1 MATYHLSL
9 KNGAKGKGGPHALYI
24 MRLGKF
30 SKGAKGQQVIASGE
44 INLPYWAKTAM
55 NFSEPRISMN
65 GQTAEAIQSL
75 KSPCLTNCHR
85 MKISVL

>member
-30 SKGAKGQQVIASGE
+30 SKGEKGQQVIASGE
-44 INLPYWAKTAM
+44 INLPYWAKNSYEFLRAADIY
-55 NFSEPRISMN
+55 ERAN
-65 GQTAEAIQSL
+65 GRS
-75 KSPCLTNCHR
+75 N
-85 MKISVL
+85 

>member
-30 SKGAKGQQVIASGE
+30 SKGEKGQQVIASGE
-44 INLPYWAKTAM
+44 INLPYWAKNSYEFFTEEM
-55 NFSEPRISMN
+55 MLSLGPRISR
-65 GQTAEAIQSL
+65 A
-75 KSPCLTNCHR
+75 SPE
-85 MKISVL
+85 